1 MMQDAELKK
10 LFGELRALPGEN
22 EWVDF
27 KEAKNGFNFDKL
39 GKYFSALSNEA
50 NLKDKQ
56 WGWLIFGVTDKTRKI
71 VGTNYKP
78 NRIGL
83 DNLKH
88 EVARQTTNNIT
99 FVEIHELIF
108 SEGRVLM
115 FQIPAA
121 PPGIP
126 IAWQGHYYGR
136 DGESLVALNIQE
148 LEEIRSQIKAD
159 WSAEICEGAGTN
171 DLDSDALKKAREE
184 YKKKQPGFAN
194 EVNRWDDLTFLNKAK
209 VIIQG
214 NITRAAIV
222 LLGKP
227 ESEHFIAPGIAK
239 ITWVLKDEHGVDK
252 DYEHFGPPFILNTN
266 RILAKI
272 RNLKYRYLPNETLF
286 PVEINQYDP
295 YVIREA
301 LHNCIAHQNYE
312 LKERINVIEKP
323 EELIF
328 NNGGS
333 FIPKTIEAV
342 IEQNAPPK
350 YYRNQFLTTAM
361 ANLNMID
368 TIGGGI
374 RKMFTVQKDR
384 FFPLPSYDL
393 SKPNEVIVKIAGKV
407 LNENYTQLLIENP
420 NVDIRIVMLLDK
432 VQKREKINKE
442 EANLLKKQKLI
453 EGRHP
458 NIFITSRVAVS
469 AADKAKYIKYRG
481 FNNAHYKKM
490 IIDFIKEYSS
500 ASKKEINDLLMDK
513 ISDALSERQKQSKI
527 NNLLF
532 SMSSRDKTI
541 RNDGSKKKSKWVL
554 AE

>member
-393 SKPNEVIVKIAGKV
+393 SKPNEVTVKIAGKV
-407 LNENYTQLLIENP
+407 LDENYTQLLIENP

>member
-393 SKPNEVIVKIAGKV
+393 SKPNEVTVKIAGKV

>member
-1 MMQDAELKK
+1 M
-10 LFGELRALPGEN
+10 RN
-22 EWVDF
+22 SV
-27 KEAKNGFNFDKL
+27 
-39 GKYFSALSNEA
+39 SNEA

-393 SKPNEVIVKIAGKV
+393 SKPNEVTVKIAGKV
-407 LNENYTQLLIENP
+407 LDENYTQLLIENP

>member
-1 MMQDAELKK
+1 MQDAELKK

-393 SKPNEVIVKIAGKV
+393 SKPNEVTVKIAGKV
-407 LNENYTQLLIENP
+407 LDENYTQLLIENP

>member
-1 MMQDAELKK
+1 LLIKEGQDFLIKYN
-10 LFGELRALPGEN
+10 LQSLTRA
-22 EWVDF
+22 DF
-27 KEAKNGFNFDKL
+27 KYVL
-39 GKYFSALSNEA
+39 LSILN
-50 NLKDKQ
+50 
-56 WGWLIFGVTDKTRKI
+56 
-71 VGTNYKP
+71 NYKTYYV
-78 NRIGL
+78 R
-83 DNLKH
+83 K
-88 EVARQTTNNIT
+88 Q
-99 FVEIHELIF
+99 F
-108 SEGRVLM
+108 S
-115 FQIPAA
+115 
-121 PPGIP
+121 
-126 IAWQGHYYGR
+126 
-136 DGESLVALNIQE
+136 
-148 LEEIRSQIKAD
+148 
-159 WSAEICEGAGTN
+159 
-171 DLDSDALKKAREE
+171 
-184 YKKKQPGFAN
+184 
-194 EVNRWDDLTFLNKAK
+194 
-209 VIIQG
+209 
-214 NITRAAIV
+214 
-222 LLGKP
+222 
-227 ESEHFIAPGIAK
+227 
-239 ITWVLKDEHGVDK
+239 
-252 DYEHFGPPFILNTN
+252 
-266 RILAKI
+266 KI

-393 SKPNEVIVKIAGKV
+393 SKPNEVTVKIAGKV

>member
-1 MMQDAELKK
+1 MQDAELKK

-393 SKPNEVIVKIAGKV
+393 SKPNEVTVKIAGKV